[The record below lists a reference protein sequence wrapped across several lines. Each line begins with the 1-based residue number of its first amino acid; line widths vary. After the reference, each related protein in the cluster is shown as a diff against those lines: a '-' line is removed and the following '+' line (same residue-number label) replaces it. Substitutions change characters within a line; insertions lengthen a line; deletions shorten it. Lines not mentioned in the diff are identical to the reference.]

1 MLAAAM
7 LLPFASQAQTSWTVA
22 DGTTVHSKVPLDF
35 YNCDGTGNRQAQM
48 LYPASLLTDM
58 SGSTIGSITFY
69 HQNTSATKT
78 VSASTWYIRMGETTE
93 TDLSSGLSTETLTTV
108 YSGILQ
114 VTNGVFSFE
123 LTTPYTYN
131 GGNLIVE
138 IQTSGATG
146 NYFGSSNQGCY
157 GVDNIG
163 STYSTMS
170 TPNYTAFVPKIT
182 FTELPSCFPVNNL
195 AINATQTTSSSLTL
209 TWTDDRNSGASYDIY
224 TVTPTDTTLLGSSTT
239 TTYTATGLNAN
250 TAYVFGVKSN
260 CGGGDLAEMRTV
272 SGRTACAAIAAL
284 PYTMGFEDADLQGT
298 TNADRLPFCWT
309 RINTLASGT
318 YTYYPYAYN
327 YGTPH
332 GGSRHLY
339 FSASSYGTYA
349 DTTGFIMPELDVTT
363 YPMNGNRVI
372 FWAKVSSTPYT
383 VLVGTMT
390 DPTDR
395 STFTLV
401 ESVSVTATS
410 YTKYAVSLASAAATD
425 AYVAFIVPKVTSTMY
440 IDDVTLEELPS
451 CGDVTGLTFAGT
463 TSSTATLLWNTVGG
477 AMGYTVYNMADSSV
491 LGTATDT
498 TYTVENL
505 DANTVYTF
513 GVQSNCSGGDGI
525 IATASGRTACATE
538 AMPWSENF
546 DNWTAKSP
554 CWSFLSGLLSE
565 GNPTAYTSAWTLTSS
580 YGDYIALSG
589 KALGMNLYSQ
599 NRYWA
604 VTPAISITSD
614 NAVLSVDVAVA
625 LWSGATPNY
634 DDNDTLAFLAT
645 TDGGATWTVLQT
657 YNGTQLNAF
666 GNEYTT
672 LIVPIPSDYYG
683 MDVRFAI
690 YGGSVS
696 GTSPHDNRFVFDNVS
711 VDEAP
716 DCLPVAGLAVS
727 NVAGHTATLTWSGTA
742 GGYTIWDMSDTTVY
756 EYATDT
762 TVDLYALDPV
772 TAYTFGVTANCG
784 AVESDMRTVSFTT
797 TVSCPAPT
805 ALTDSLTPGDGTV
818 ATLSWHEVGEA
829 AEWQLCLNN
838 DSTNLIALT
847 DTVYDMTGL
856 TPEQAITA
864 KVRAICGVDDTS
876 AWSSEITFTP
886 TNAFSITVNE
896 GTITNSYVPV
906 YGNWVDNHIKS
917 QFIIPA
923 ADLSAIQWGSITKLT
938 FHSSDANK
946 NWGAASFEVYMT
958 ETTDTTVNS
967 LAAVSDMTQVYTGSL
982 GIVNNVMEI
991 TLTTPYQY
999 MGGNLMIAFEQP
1011 TSGTY
1016 SNCNWYGM
1024 NATGASMGGYG
1035 TSVSQRNFL
1044 PKTTIAY
1051 LPGEE
1056 PSCLP
1061 VSGLAVSGITVDEA
1075 TLTWTGDASSY
1086 NVYVLTATDT
1096 TYVENVSD
1104 TTVTLSGLTAM
1115 TQYTYGVTASCG
1127 SDESDIRTVVFTTA
1141 CATVVVDED
1150 NTFRETFNSLTAGIP
1165 ACWDNSEGTTS
1176 SESYKWNYYATGHEG
1191 AGLRFDSYY
1200 NSNNNTNFLATPQ
1213 IQLGIDARLS
1223 FWYKNPTAG
1232 DFSVLVSTDGGTTR
1246 TTIASGLTGASDWT
1260 LFTYD
1265 FDADTYTGQTVIVYF
1280 KGTSNYGSGDA
1291 YIYLDDV
1298 TVGQQPSCLAVTN
1311 LAVVATETTSESI
1324 TLSWVSD
1331 GSNFTVLNMADT
1343 TEIGTTTDTFMV
1355 VNNLTPNTVYTF
1367 GVLVNCGGETSDTM
1381 IVSGRTACAAVTLP
1395 FTEDFENGIDC
1406 WSRVA
1411 CHAGTQVVENTSSTT
1426 YAYSGTH
1433 AFKFRYNTNPPQ
1445 YLISPEFTDV
1455 ENGVQVSFMYK
1466 VGGNFTESFA
1476 LGYST
1481 TTNDVASFT
1490 WLSEQTGLTNQ
1501 TYTAYTDYLPAG
1513 TKYVAVKY
1521 TANDQLALYI
1531 DSMVFSPMSA
1541 NFCFPVTGLTVDST
1555 TGSSVTLSWTGDA
1568 ASYSIYNGTA
1578 YVGSTTDTFYTV
1590 SGLTAVTTYT
1600 FGVTAVC
1607 SATDSADMV
1616 TVSATTGCAG
1626 ESCLI
1631 TIAGT
1636 DAYNDGWDG
1645 AMITVSQNG
1654 VTVGTFTVDAASN
1667 TATYSVCSGA
1677 PVTFSWTTSTYY
1689 ESYPEDVSFTIT
1701 DGGGATVHSLTD
1713 ATNMTDGVFFTL
1725 ADACPSCVAP
1735 VVTLDSVN
1743 TTTATISWTSTATS
1757 FNVYNGTTAVATG
1770 ISANTY
1776 TFTGLTAGTAYTFG
1790 VEAICGAG
1798 DTSAIATVNAQT
1810 EFDCSDITTLPYN
1823 YGFEGALGCW
1833 TTVNGSADGQPWSV
1847 YTGTTSTLPHTGSYV
1862 ASSWSWQSNVSM
1874 HADAWLISP
1883 KFVLPTV
1890 AAGDSLT
1897 FSWWEVTNASYPD
1910 SYSVAVST
1918 TTNDTASF
1926 VTVRPS
1932 TVAAGTWTMQSID
1945 LTAYA
1950 GQSVY
1955 VAFHHVAYDA
1965 NFLFIDDVSLY
1976 QGAYVAPDPDTLTV
1990 TFAVANATM
1999 GTTNPAP
2006 GTYQYITGDTVRF
2019 SAVPNAGYHFVG
2031 WEWTIGTDVDTLG
2044 AEYISAN
2051 FPANTF
2057 MSYGS
2062 MTFTALFEAGN
2073 PDSTTITYAVND
2085 TTMGSINPAGTQT
2098 IYVGNTIQA
2107 EATANAG
2114 YELYAWV
2121 WDILVNGVSANR
2133 DTIFSDDVDFAN
2145 PLILGALPQ
2154 SVVDDGATITI
2165 TALFQASTVAD
2176 TYTVT
2181 VNVNNA
2187 AMGSVT
2193 GAPTAPVAE
2202 NTVVTLTA
2210 VANTGYRFV
2219 NWSNGLTNETIS
2231 ITVVSDTTLTANF
2244 EAIPTYT
2251 VTTVVNPANSG
2262 SITGAPTTA
2271 VLEGSEVVLTAV
2283 PAAGYHFVNWSNGST
2298 TATIQVTV
2306 TSDTTLTANFEANA
2320 VGTYTVAVNYDAT
2333 MGTVTGIPTEAVTS
2347 GTEVTLTATAN
2358 TGFHF
2363 VSWSTGAT
2371 TETITITVTSDTV
2384 LSATFEADE
2393 AELFT
2398 ITVSSADE
2406 TMGTVTGGGQFHA
2419 GDQTTVMAV
2428 ANDGYRFVRW
2438 SDGNT
2443 EAVRQITVTGDLTL
2457 VAYFES
2463 IDGIDDVEAG
2473 NVSIYSAESRIFVK
2487 GAENST
2493 IYVYD
2498 VNGRVVRTQA
2508 NATETVEFTVPGTGV
2523 YLVKV
2528 GNAPAKRVVVVR

>member
-48 LYPASLLTDM
+48 LYPSTLLTDM

-451 CGDVTGLTFAGT
+451 CGDVTGLTVDST
-463 TSSTATLLWNTVGG
+463 TVTTATLLWNTVAG
-477 AMGYTVYNMADSSV
+477 AMGYTVYNMADNSV

-625 LWSGATPNY
+625 LWNGATPNY

-805 ALTDSLTPGDGTV
+805 ALTAALTPGDGTV

-1141 CATVVVDED
+1141 CSAVELPYTETFASTSATRNCWNLVSNNTANVGGD
-1150 NTFRETFNSLTAGIP
+1150 NGMGFVTVSGRETMRFSSYSQDNAGNYDQYGFSPLLNVSDDATNLQVKVVYATYGANDQLNFGYITATDTIWDPTTYTTTGNSNWQTQTFMVPATATQLAVHYYGNYSYYGWIDSVTVTEITTDYCYPVSNLTVSDITIDSATLTWTGEANSYDVYVLTAT
-1165 ACWDNSEGTTS
+1165 DTTLVENVTDTTIILTGLTAMTSYTYGVRAVCSS
-1176 SESYKWNYYATGHEG
+1176 SES
-1191 AGLRFDSYY
+1191 D
-1200 NSNNNTNFLATPQ
+1200 
-1213 IQLGIDARLS
+1213 
-1223 FWYKNPTAG
+1223 
-1232 DFSVLVSTDGGTTR
+1232 LV
-1246 TTIASGLTGASDWT
+1246 
-1260 LFTYD
+1260 
-1265 FDADTYTGQTVIVYF
+1265 
-1280 KGTSNYGSGDA
+1280 
-1291 YIYLDDV
+1291 
-1298 TVGQQPSCLAVTN
+1298 P
-1311 LAVVATETTSESI
+1311 I
-1324 TLSWVSD
+1324 T
-1331 GSNFTVLNMADT
+1331 F
-1343 TEIGTTTDTFMV
+1343 
-1355 VNNLTPNTVYTF
+1355 
-1367 GVLVNCGGETSDTM
+1367 
-1381 IVSGRTACAAVTLP
+1381 RTACTTATLP

-1406 WSRVA
+1406 WSLVA

-1490 WLSEQTGLTNQ
+1490 WLSEQTGLTNT
-1501 TYTAYTDYLPAG
+1501 TYASYTDYLPAG

-1555 TGSSVTLSWTGDA
+1555 TGSSVTLSWTGEA
-1568 ASYSIYNGTA
+1568 ASYSIYNGTT
-1578 YVGSTTDTFYTV
+1578 YVGSTSDTNYTV
-1590 SGLTAVTTYT
+1590 TDLTASTAYT

-1631 TIAGT
+1631 TVSGT

-1645 AMITVSQNG
+1645 AMMTISQNG

-1677 PVTFSWTTSTYY
+1677 PVTFSWTVSSAYY
-1689 ESYPEDVSFTIT
+1689 AYPDDISFTIT
-1701 DGGGATVHSLTD
+1701 DGGGATVYSLTD

-1847 YTGTTSTLPHTGSYV
+1847 YPGNNSMLPHTGSYV
-1862 ASSWSWQSNVSM
+1862 ASSWSWQSSISM

-1897 FSWWEVTNASYPD
+1897 FSWWEATNASYPD

-1955 VAFHHVAYDA
+1955 VAFHHVDYDA
-1965 NFLFIDDVSLY
+1965 NYLFIDDVSLY
-1976 QGAYVAPDPDTLTV
+1976 QGSYVAPDPDTLTV

-2044 AEYISAN
+2044 AEYISTSFSAN
-2051 FPANTF
+2051 IF

-2085 TTMGSINPAGTQT
+2085 ATMGSINPAGTQT

-2202 NTVVTLTA
+2202 GTTVTLVA
-2210 VANTGYRFV
+2210 VANAGHRFV
-2219 NWSNGLTNETIS
+2219 DWSNGLTNDTIS

>member
-22 DGTTVHSKVPLDF
+22 DGTTTHALVPLDF
-35 YNCDGTGNRQAQM
+35 YNCDGSGNRQAQM
-48 LYPASLLTDM
+48 LYPASLLTEMD
-58 SGSTIGSITFY
+58 GATIGTVKLY
-69 HQNTSATKT
+69 HQNTGSKT
-78 VSASTWYIRMGETTE
+78 VTASTWYLRMGETSE
-93 TDLSSGLSTETLTTV
+93 ADLSSGFSSETLTTV
-108 YSGILQ
+108 YSGNLVI
-114 VTNGVFSFE
+114 TEGVMTFE

-146 NYFGSSNQGCY
+146 NWFGSGSQGCY
-157 GVDNIG
+157 GVDNAG

-170 TPNYTAFVPKIT
+170 TPNHTAFVPKIT
-182 FTELPSCFPVNNL
+182 FTEVPSCFPVNDL
-195 AINATQTTSSSLTL
+195 AIDATQTTSSSLTL
-209 TWTDDRNSGASYDIY
+209 TWTDANNSGASYDIY

-239 TTYTATGLNAN
+239 TTYTATGLDAN
-250 TAYVFGVKSN
+250 TAYVFGVASN

-272 SGRTACAAIAAL
+272 SGRTACNATTPL
-284 PYTMGFEDADLQGT
+284 PYSENFGGYTGLPSSPYTGPSVLPACWDYYGNGT
-298 TNADRLPFCWT
+298 NTAETTGSSYFGGVAQYNYTSSYACLVANDPYLCMPIQVTGSAVTSQTYIDYEAARGNTRYAVLPAFPT
-309 RINTLASGT
+309 ALNTLQISFDYKMNSAYSATGT
-318 YTYYPYAYN
+318 ATTLELGYIT
-327 YGTPH
+327 TDT
-332 GGSRHLY
+332 
-339 FSASSYGTYA
+339 SSFVSLQQYQA
-349 DTTGFIMPELDVTT
+349 
-363 YPMNGNRVI
+363 
-372 FWAKVSSTPYT
+372 VSS
-383 VLVGTMT
+383 VQHVFEL
-390 DPTDR
+390 
-395 STFTLV
+395 
-401 ESVSVTATS
+401 
-410 YTKYAVSLASAAATD
+410 SLATLAAAAPAD
-425 AYVAFIVPKVTSTMY
+425 ARLAFKFSGVHNGTGSYSYSTVYCGLDNIVV
-440 IDDVTLEELPS
+440 EELPS
-451 CGDVTGLTFAGT
+451 CFHITDLVVSGV
-463 TSSTATLLWNTVGG
+463 TSSSLTLTWSDAVNTGATYSV
-477 AMGYTVYNMADSSV
+477 YTVTPSDTTLVQGGISN
-491 LGTATDT
+491 T

-505 DANTVYTF
+505 DPNTQYVF
-513 GVQSNCSGGDGI
+513 SVVANCSASDASEGEMI
-525 IATASGRTACATE
+525 SGRTACIAMTIDANNLFSESFEGTAFPPDCWSTAHTDIASGRTDVWQRQTSTSDVHTGSASAKLPDMQTGNKANLVTPLFDIDAPNAYVISFWMKRVSSSKPNEGVKVWVNTTPDTIGGTPLMHIRRGFAMGEITETE
-538 AMPWSENF
+538 AGWYKYSAAIPTSGEVYIIFEGISEY
-546 DNWTAKSP
+546 
-554 CWSFLSGLLSE
+554 
-565 GNPTAYTSAWTLTSS
+565 GNYSS
-580 YGDYIALSG
+580 IDDIAIE
-589 KALGMNLYSQ
+589 
-599 NRYWA
+599 
-604 VTPAISITSD
+604 V
-614 NAVLSVDVAVA
+614 
-625 LWSGATPNY
+625 
-634 DDNDTLAFLAT
+634 
-645 TDGGATWTVLQT
+645 
-657 YNGTQLNAF
+657 
-666 GNEYTT
+666 
-672 LIVPIPSDYYG
+672 
-683 MDVRFAI
+683 
-690 YGGSVS
+690 
-696 GTSPHDNRFVFDNVS
+696 
-711 VDEAP
+711 AP
-716 DCLPVAGLAVS
+716 DCLPVTGLAVS
-727 NVAGHTATLTWSGTA
+727 NIGTDGATLTWSGIA
-742 GGYTIWDMSDTTVY
+742 DGYTIYNMADTTVY
-756 EYATDT
+756 QYAPDT
-762 TVDLYALDPV
+762 TVELYALDPA
-772 TAYTFGVTANCG
+772 TQYTFGVVAN
-784 AVESDMRTVSFTT
+784 
-797 TVSCPAPT
+797 
-805 ALTDSLTPGDGTV
+805 
-818 ATLSWHEVGEA
+818 
-829 AEWQLCLNN
+829 
-838 DSTNLIALT
+838 
-847 DTVYDMTGL
+847 
-856 TPEQAITA
+856 
-864 KVRAICGVDDTS
+864 
-876 AWSSEITFTP
+876 
-886 TNAFSITVNE
+886 
-896 GTITNSYVPV
+896 
-906 YGNWVDNHIKS
+906 
-917 QFIIPA
+917 
-923 ADLSAIQWGSITKLT
+923 
-938 FHSSDANK
+938 
-946 NWGAASFEVYMT
+946 
-958 ETTDTTVNS
+958 
-967 LAAVSDMTQVYTGSL
+967 
-982 GIVNNVMEI
+982 
-991 TLTTPYQY
+991 
-999 MGGNLMIAFEQP
+999 
-1011 TSGTY
+1011 
-1016 SNCNWYGM
+1016 
-1024 NATGASMGGYG
+1024 
-1035 TSVSQRNFL
+1035 
-1044 PKTTIAY
+1044 
-1051 LPGEE
+1051 
-1056 PSCLP
+1056 
-1061 VSGLAVSGITVDEA
+1061 
-1075 TLTWTGDASSY
+1075 
-1086 NVYVLTATDT
+1086 
-1096 TYVENVSD
+1096 
-1104 TTVTLSGLTAM
+1104 
-1115 TQYTYGVTASCG
+1115 CG
-1127 SDESDIRTVVFTTA
+1127 SDESDTMFISFRTA
-1141 CATVVVDED
+1141 CATVVVDAD
-1150 NTFRETFNSLTAGIP
+1150 NSLHETFNSLTAGIP

-1176 SESYKWNYYATGHEG
+1176 SDSYKWSYYATGHEG

-1200 NSNNNTNFLATPQ
+1200 NSSNNTNFLATPP
-1213 IQLGIDARLS
+1213 IQLDIDARLS

-1265 FDADTYTGQTVIVYF
+1265 FDADTYTGETVIVYF

-1381 IVSGRTACAAVTLP
+1381 IVSGRTACAAIATLPYTMGFEDSELLGTANNADLFPSCWTRINTLASGTYTYYPYAYNYGTPINGSRHLYFYAYSYGTYADTTGFIMPELDVNTYPMNGNRVTFWAKVSSTTPYTVLVGTMTNPADRSTFTLVESVNVATTTATKYTVNLTTASATDAYVAFIVPKVNSTMYIDDVTLEVLP
-1395 FTEDFENGIDC
+1395 SCGDITGLTVTGATAESITLTWAEVEGVDGYTVYDMADNSVLGTTTGDTTFTVENLTANTAYTFGVKSNCSGGDGVIATISGRTACTAFALPYTEDFENGIDC
-1406 WSRVA
+1406 WSRVD
-1411 CHAGTQVVENTSSTT
+1411 CESGTTVQTDNP
-1426 YAYSGTH
+1426 YSGTH
-1433 AFKFRYNTNPPQ
+1433 AFKFYWNTNPPQ
-1445 YLISPEFTDV
+1445 YLISPEFTGGEDGV
-1455 ENGVQVSFMYK
+1455 EVSFMYR
-1466 VGGNFTESFA
+1466 VAGSYTESFV

-1490 WLSEQTGLTNQ
+1490 WLSEQTGLTNT
-1501 TYTAYTDYLPAG
+1501 TYASYTDYLPAG

-1521 TANDQLALYI
+1521 TANDQLGLYI
-1531 DSMVFSPMSA
+1531 DSMVFSPMA
-1541 NFCFPVTGLTVDST
+1541 AGFCFPVAGLTVDST

-1568 ASYSIYNGTA
+1568 ASYSIYNGTT

-1590 SGLTAVTTYT
+1590 SGLTASTAYT

-1631 TIAGT
+1631 TISGT

-1689 ESYPEDVSFTIT
+1689 EPYPEDISFTIT

-1810 EFDCSDITTLPYN
+1810 EFDCSDITTLPYLET
-1823 YGFEGALGCW
+1823 FEAGALGCW
-1833 TTVNGSADGQPWSV
+1833 TTVNSSTDPTAQPWQAFNATSMQN
-1847 YTGTTSTLPHTGSYV
+1847 GTAHSGIYV
-1862 ASSWSWQSNVSM
+1862 ASAWSWNGNAMNSNTWM
-1874 HADAWLISP
+1874 ISP

-1890 AAGDSLT
+1890 AAGDTLLL
-1897 FSWWEVTNASYPD
+1897 SWWELVSANYPD
-1910 SYSVAVST
+1910 SYSVELST
-1918 TTNDTASF
+1918 TTNDVAAFT
-1926 VTVRPS
+1926 TNLRPLS
-1932 TVAAGTWTMQSID
+1932 QGAGTWTLRTVD

-1950 GQSVY
+1950 GQSIY
-1955 VAFHHVAYDA
+1955 VAFHHVDYD
-1965 NFLFIDDVSLY
+1965 NNYLFIDDISMSV
-1976 QGAYVAPDPDTLTV
+1976 GAAPVPAPDTLNV
-1990 TFAVANATM
+1990 TIAVANATM
-1999 GTTNPAP
+1999 GTTNPVP
-2006 GTYQYITGDTVRF
+2006 GTYQYITGDTVRIN
-2019 SAVPNAGYHFVG
+2019 AVPNAGYHFVG
-2031 WEWTIGTDVDTLG
+2031 WEYTYGTDVDTVG
-2044 AEYISAN
+2044 DEYISIS
-2051 FPANTF
+2051 FPANIF

-2062 MTFTALFEAGN
+2062 VTFTALFEAGN

-2085 TTMGSINPAGTQT
+2085 ATMGSINPAGTQT

-2121 WDILVNGVSANR
+2121 LDILVNGVSANR
-2133 DTIFSDDVDFAN
+2133 DTIFSDEEDFAN
-2145 PLILGALPQ
+2145 PMIFGTLPQ
-2154 SVVDDGATITI
+2154 FVVDSGATITI